1 MNTML
6 TLNKTMESSA
16 LADWVR
22 SFAQTNYHL
31 FVPSEEQ
38 LLQAI
43 SKSFPS
49 KLSEYRT
56 DRNVQE
62 LLEQILGIVT
72 IIKLGNEQIALS
84 IATNTSE
91 AEVLQKTCNAPR
103 YSRVRHELG
112 VDAHWILLVNPEF
125 LFTLQDLYEA
135 HMNVMELENRPEC
148 VIVPV

>member
-1 MNTML
+1 MTS
-6 TLNKTMESSA
+6 TESIS
-16 LADWVR
+16 LSNWVR

-43 SKSFPS
+43 KDCFPS
-49 KLSEYRT
+49 QLSESQT

-91 AEVLQKTCNAPR
+91 AEVWQQTYNAPL

-112 VDAHWILLVNPEF
+112 VDAHWILLVDPEF
-125 LFTLQDLYEA
+125 LFTLQDLYEG
-135 HMNVMELENRPEC
+135 HMDVMELEDRPEC